1 MKDMLVKVSDNKT
14 AEVAATGNIT
24 AKVPVRGKM
33 SNPRKEFF
41 RQVGRQKELVL
52 ISIPYFAYF
61 FIFSYLPLWG
71 LTMAFQNYK
80 PHLSFFEQEW
90 VGFKHFKN
98 LFTDPDFYRIM
109 RNTLAMSLINL
120 VLSFVTA
127 IGFALL
133 LNELT
138 GKLCTFKKI
147 VQTISYMP
155 HFLSW
160 IIVCGLV
167 SSILAMDGGIL
178 NELLMALGLTKEKI
192 HFMGK
197 PEYFWWIVGFTNV
210 WKSMGWNSIIYLA
223 AITSI
228 DPALYEAAAIDGY
241 GRFGRMWH
249 VTLPGIKSTIIVL
262 LILNAGWILNA
273 GFEIQFIL
281 GTNGLVLDVSETID
295 IFVLKRGFGR
305 SGGFAFGTAAGMFK
319 TVVSTIILLLC
330 NKIAG
335 LVGEEKLV

>member
-1 MKDMLVKVSDNKT
+1 MVTNTSPKSEFLSQ
-14 AEVAATGNIT
+14 
-24 AKVPVRGKM
+24 VRK
-33 SNPRKEFF
+33 
-41 RQVGRQKELVL
+41 QKELIL
-52 ISIPYFAYF
+52 ISTPYFIYF
-61 FIFSYLPLWG
+61 LIFSYLPLWG

-80 PHLSFFEQEW
+80 PHKSFFEQEW
-90 VGFKHFKN
+90 VGFRHFQN
-98 LFTDPDFYRIM
+98 LFTDPDFFRVM
-109 RNTLAMSLINL
+109 RNTLAMSIINL
-120 VLSFVTA
+120 VLAFVTA

-138 GKLCTFKKI
+138 GKLFKFKRV

-167 SSILAMDGGIL
+167 SNVLAMDGGIL
-178 NELLMALGLTKEKI
+178 NDLLLSLGLVKEKI

-241 GRFGRMWH
+241 GRFGRMLH
-249 VTLPGIKSTIIVL
+249 VTLPGIKSTIIIL

-273 GFEIQFIL
+273 GFEIQYIL

-319 TVVSTIILLLC
+319 TVVSAVILILC
-330 NKIAG
+330 NKVAG
-335 LVGEEKLV
+335 WVGEEKLV

>member
-1 MKDMLVKVSDNKT
+1 M
-14 AEVAATGNIT
+14 T
-24 AKVPVRGKM
+24 AKHTNSRE
-33 SNPRKEFF
+33 EFF
-41 RQVGRQKELVL
+41 KLVRRQKSLIL
-52 ISIPYFAYF
+52 ISIPF
-61 FIFSYLPLWG
+61 FIYFLIFNYLPLWG

-90 VGFKHFKN
+90 VGFLHFKN
-98 LFTDPDFYRIM
+98 LFSDPDFYRVM
-109 RNTLAMSLINL
+109 RNTLGMSIINL
-120 VLSFVTA
+120 ALSFITA
-127 IGFALL
+127 IGFALI

-138 GKLCTFKKI
+138 GSLYNFKRV

-167 SSILAMDGGIL
+167 SGVLSMDDGIL
-178 NELLMALGLTKEKI
+178 NELLLSFGLVKEKI
-192 HFMGK
+192 HFLGK

-228 DPALYEAAAIDGY
+228 DPCLYEAAAIDGY

-249 VTLPGIKSTIIVL
+249 ITLPGIKSTIIIL

-273 GFEIQFIL
+273 GFEIQYIL
-281 GTNGLVLDVSETID
+281 GSNGLVLDVSETID

-319 TVVSTIILLLC
+319 TVASTVILLLC
-330 NKIAG
+330 NKIAAWLDEER
-335 LVGEEKLV
+335 LV

>member
-1 MKDMLVKVSDNKT
+1 MKTEKLSTGSDIAV
-14 AEVAATGNIT
+14 AE
-24 AKVPVRGKM
+24 KPVNRNSFWYKAD
-33 SNPRKEFF
+33 K
-41 RQVGRQKELVL
+41 QKELIL
-52 ISIPYFAYF
+52 ISIPFFIYI
-61 FIFSYLPLWG
+61 FIFSYLPLAG
-71 LTMAFQNYK
+71 LAMAFQNYK
-80 PHLSFFEQEW
+80 PQKSFFEQEW
-90 VGFKHFKN
+90 VGLKHFKN
-98 LFTDPDFYRIM
+98 LFTDPDFYRVM
-109 RNTLAMSLINL
+109 RNTLAMSIINL
-120 VLSFVTA
+120 VLAFVTA
-127 IGFALL
+127 IAFALI

-138 GKLCTFKKI
+138 GRLNGFKRV

-167 SSILAMDGGIL
+167 SNVLAMDGGIL
-178 NELLMALGLTKEKI
+178 NEVLVSLGIVNEKI
-192 HFMGK
+192 HFMGT

-249 VTLPGIKSTIIVL
+249 ITLPGIKSTIIVL

-273 GFEIQFIL
+273 GFEVQYIL

-319 TVVSTIILLLC
+319 TVVSAAILLLC

-335 LVGEEKLV
+335 WLGEEKLV

>member
-1 MKDMLVKVSDNKT
+1 
-14 AEVAATGNIT
+14 
-24 AKVPVRGKM
+24 
-33 SNPRKEFF
+33 
-41 RQVGRQKELVL
+41 
-52 ISIPYFAYF
+52 
-61 FIFSYLPLWG
+61 
-71 LTMAFQNYK
+71 MAFQNYK
-80 PHLSFFEQEW
+80 PHLSFSEQEW

-98 LFTDPDFYRIM
+98 LFTDPDFYRVM
-109 RNTLAMSLINL
+109 KNTLGMSIINL
-120 VLSFVTA
+120 VLGFVTA
-127 IGFALL
+127 IAFALL

-138 GKLCTFKKI
+138 GSFYRFKRV

-167 SSILAMDGGIL
+167 SNVLAMDGGVI
-178 NELLMALGLTKEKI
+178 NELLVSFGLVKEKI
-192 HFMGK
+192 HFMGEPK
-197 PEYFWWIVGFTNV
+197 YFWWIVGFTNV

-273 GFEIQFIL
+273 GFEIQYIL

-305 SGGFAFGTAAGMFK
+305 TGGFAFGTAAGMFK
-319 TVVSTIILLLC
+319 TVVSAVILLLC
-330 NKIAG
+330 NKISG
-335 LVGEEKLV
+335 WVGEDRLV

>member
-1 MKDMLVKVSDNKT
+1 MK
-14 AEVAATGNIT
+14 
-24 AKVPVRGKM
+24 AKNL
-33 SNPRKEFF
+33 SSKEGFWYQA
-41 RQVGRQKELVL
+41 RNQKELIL
-52 ISIPYFAYF
+52 IAAPFFIYF

-71 LTMAFQNYK
+71 LTMAFQKYK
-80 PHLSFFEQEW
+80 PQLSFFEQEW
-90 VGFKHFKN
+90 VGLLHFKN
-98 LFTDPDFYRIM
+98 LFKDPDFLRVM
-109 RNTLAMSLINL
+109 RNTLGMSIINL
-120 VLSFVTA
+120 VFSFVTA
-127 IGFALL
+127 IAFALF

-138 GKLCTFKKI
+138 GRYFRFKKV

-167 SSILAMDGGIL
+167 SNVLAMDGGVI
-178 NELLMALGLTKEKI
+178 NELLMATGLVKEKI

-210 WKSMGWNSIIYLA
+210 WKSMGWNSIIYMA

-228 DPALYEAAAIDGY
+228 DPALYEAAAIDGC
-241 GRFGRMWH
+241 GRFRRMFH
-249 VTLPGIKSTIIVL
+249 ITMPGIKSTIIIL

-273 GFEIQFIL
+273 GFEVQYIL
-281 GTNGLVLDVSETID
+281 GSNGLVLDVSETID

-319 TVVSTIILLLC
+319 TVVSTIILILC
-330 NKIAG
+330 NRIAG
-335 LVGEEKLV
+335 WVGEEKLI

>member
-1 MKDMLVKVSDNKT
+1 M
-14 AEVAATGNIT
+14 IT
-24 AKVPVRGKM
+24 KELSPKR
-33 SNPRKEFF
+33 EFF
-41 RQVGRQKELVL
+41 KLSPRREFYNQVRKQKELVF
-52 ISIPYFAYF
+52 ISVPFFVYFLV
-61 FIFSYLPLWG
+61 FSYLPLWG

-80 PHLSFFEQEW
+80 PARSFFEQEW
-90 VGFKHFKN
+90 VGFKHFRN
-98 LFTDPDFYRIM
+98 LFTDPDFFRVM
-109 RNTLAMSLINL
+109 RNTLGMSLINL
-120 VLSFVTA
+120 VLGFVMA
-127 IGFALL
+127 IVFALF

-138 GKLCTFKKI
+138 GGFFKFKRF
-147 VQTISYMP
+147 VQTVSYMP

-167 SSILAMDGGIL
+167 SNILAMDGGVI
-178 NELLMALGLTKEKI
+178 NELLVSLGLVNEKI
-192 HFMGK
+192 HFMGE
-197 PEYFWWIVGFTNV
+197 PGYFWWIVGLTNV

-241 GRFGRMWH
+241 GRFGRMWNI
-249 VTLPGIKSTIIVL
+249 TLPGIKSTIVVL

-273 GFEIQFIL
+273 GFEIQYIL

-305 SGGFAFGTAAGMFK
+305 AGGFAFGTAAGMFK
-319 TVVSTIILLLC
+319 TVVSAIILLLC

-335 LVGEEKLV
+335 WVGEEKLV

>member
-1 MKDMLVKVSDNKT
+1 MITRNLSPKSDI
-14 AEVAATGNIT
+14 IT
-24 AKVPVRGKM
+24 KNL
-33 SNPRKEFF
+33 SPRREFF
-41 RQVGRQKELVL
+41 NQVRKQKELIL
-52 ISIPYFAYF
+52 ISTPFFVYFL
-61 FIFSYLPLWG
+61 IFSYLPLWG

-80 PHLSFFEQEW
+80 PARTFFEQEW
-90 VGFKHFKN
+90 VGFRHFEN
-98 LFTDPDFYRIM
+98 LFTDPDFYRVM
-109 RNTLAMSLINL
+109 QNTLGMSIINL
-120 VLSFVTA
+120 VLGFITA
-127 IGFALL
+127 IAFALL

-138 GKLCTFKKI
+138 GEFFGFKRV

-167 SSILAMDGGIL
+167 SNVLAMDGGIL
-178 NELLMALGLTKEKI
+178 NELLIATGLVNEKI
-192 HFMGK
+192 HFMGT

-249 VTLPGIKSTIIVL
+249 ITLPGIKSTIIIL

-273 GFEIQFIL
+273 GFEIQYIL
-281 GTNGLVLDVSETID
+281 GSNGLVLDVSETID

-305 SGGFAFGTAAGMFK
+305 AGGFAFGTAAGMFK
-319 TVVSTIILLLC
+319 TVVSAVILILC

-335 LVGEEKLV
+335 WVGEEKLI

>member
-1 MKDMLVKVSDNKT
+1 MVIKKLSPKREFINQVRKQKGLILI
-14 AEVAATGNIT
+14 AA
-24 AKVPVRGKM
+24 P
-33 SNPRKEFF
+33 FF
-41 RQVGRQKELVL
+41 V
-52 ISIPYFAYF
+52 YF

-80 PHLSFFEQEW
+80 PQLSFREQEW
-90 VGFKHFKN
+90 VGLRHFNN
-98 LFTDPDFYRIM
+98 LFTDPDFYRVM
-109 RNTLAMSLINL
+109 RNTLGMSIINL
-120 VLSFVTA
+120 VLGFVTA

-138 GKLCTFKKI
+138 GVFYNYKRI

-167 SSILAMDGGIL
+167 SNILAMDDGIL
-178 NELLMALGLTKEKI
+178 NELLLALGLIEEKI

-197 PEYFWWIVGFTNV
+197 PELFWWIVGFTNV

-241 GRFGRMWH
+241 GRFGRMCY
-249 VTLPGIKSTIIVL
+249 VTLTGIKSTIIVL

-273 GFEIQFIL
+273 GFEIQYIL
-281 GTNGLVLDVSETID
+281 GTNGMVLDVSETID

-305 SGGFAFGTAAGMFK
+305 TGGFAFGTAAGMFK
-319 TVVSTIILLLC
+319 TVVSAVVLILC

-335 LVGEEKLV
+335 WLEEERLV

>member
-1 MKDMLVKVSDNKT
+1 MKTKN
-14 AEVAATGNIT
+14 
-24 AKVPVRGKM
+24 
-33 SNPRKEFF
+33 SNSKKEFIN
-41 RQVGRQKELVL
+41 QVRKQKGL
-52 ISIPYFAYF
+52 ILIAAPFFIYF
-61 FIFSYLPLWG
+61 FVFSYLPLWG

-90 VGFKHFKN
+90 VGLLHFKN
-98 LFTDPDFYRIM
+98 LFTDPDFYRVM
-109 RNTLAMSLINL
+109 RNTLGMSIINL
-120 VLSFVTA
+120 VLGFVTA
-127 IGFALL
+127 IAFALL

-138 GKLCTFKKI
+138 GKLYNFKRI

-167 SSILAMDGGIL
+167 SNILAMDGGIL
-178 NELLMALGLTKEKI
+178 NEILLALGLIKEKI

-197 PEYFWWIVGFTNV
+197 PELFWWIVGFTNV

-273 GFEIQFIL
+273 GFEIQYIL

-319 TVVSTIILLLC
+319 TVVSAVILILC

-335 LVGEEKLV
+335 WVDEERLV

>member
-1 MKDMLVKVSDNKT
+1 MKAKSLSHKREFYNQVRKQKGLILIAAPFFVYFLV
-14 AEVAATGNIT
+14 
-24 AKVPVRGKM
+24 
-33 SNPRKEFF
+33 
-41 RQVGRQKELVL
+41 
-52 ISIPYFAYF
+52 
-61 FIFSYLPLWG
+61 FSYLPLWG

-80 PHLSFFEQEW
+80 PQLSFSEQEW
-90 VGFKHFKN
+90 VGFRHFQN
-98 LFTDPDFYRIM
+98 LFTDPDFYRVM
-109 RNTLAMSLINL
+109 RNTLGMSIINL
-120 VLSFVTA
+120 VLGFVTA
-127 IGFALL
+127 IAFALL

-138 GKLCTFKKI
+138 GGFYKFKRI

-160 IIVCGLV
+160 IIVCGLISNV
-167 SSILAMDGGIL
+167 LAMDGGIL
-178 NELLMALGLTKEKI
+178 NELLLTFGLVKEKI

-241 GRFGRMWH
+241 GRFGRMMH
-249 VTLPGIKSTIIVL
+249 ITIPGIKSTIIVL

-273 GFEIQFIL
+273 GFEVQYIL

-305 SGGFAFGTAAGMFK
+305 AGGFAFGTAAGMFK
-319 TVVSTIILLLC
+319 TVVSAIILILC

-335 LVGEEKLV
+335 WVGEDKLV

>member
-1 MKDMLVKVSDNKT
+1 MKTEALKPNSEFLKK
-14 AEVAATGNIT
+14 AR
-24 AKVPVRGKM
+24 KQRG
-33 SNPRKEFF
+33 
-41 RQVGRQKELVL
+41 LIL
-52 ISIPYFAYF
+52 ISIPFFIYF

-80 PHLSFFEQEW
+80 PQKSFFEQEW
-90 VGFKHFKN
+90 VGFKHFEN

-109 RNTLAMSLINL
+109 RNTLGMSIINL
-120 VLSFVTA
+120 VLGFVTA
-127 IGFALL
+127 IAFALL

-138 GKLCTFKKI
+138 GPFIRFKKV

-167 SSILAMDGGIL
+167 SNVLAMDGGIL
-178 NELLMALGLTKEKI
+178 NELLLALGLIKEKI

-241 GRFGRMWH
+241 GRFGRMIH

-273 GFEIQFIL
+273 GFEIQYIL

-319 TVVSTIILLLC
+319 TVVSAVILLLC

-335 LVGEEKLV
+335 WVGEDRLV

>member
-1 MKDMLVKVSDNKT
+1 M
-14 AEVAATGNIT
+14 IT
-24 AKVPVRGKM
+24 KKLSPKSEFYIQA
-33 SNPRKEFF
+33 RK
-41 RQVGRQKELVL
+41 QKELIL
-52 ISIPYFAYF
+52 IAAPFFVYFLV
-61 FIFSYLPLWG
+61 FSYLPLWG

-80 PHLSFFEQEW
+80 PARSFFEQEW
-90 VGFKHFKN
+90 VGLRHFKN

-109 RNTLAMSLINL
+109 RNTLGMSMINL
-120 VLSFVTA
+120 VLGFVMA
-127 IGFALL
+127 IAFALL

-138 GKLCTFKKI
+138 GGFYRFKRV

-167 SSILAMDGGIL
+167 SNVLAMDGGIL
-178 NELLMALGLTKEKI
+178 NELLITLGIVKEKI
-192 HFMGK
+192 HFMGT

-241 GRFGRMWH
+241 GRFGRMLH
-249 VTLPGIKSTIIVL
+249 ITLPGIKSTIIVL

-273 GFEIQFIL
+273 GFEVQYIL

-305 SGGFAFGTAAGMFK
+305 AGGFAFGTAAGMFK
-319 TVVSTIILLLC
+319 TVVSAVILLLC

-335 LVGEEKLV
+335 WVGEEKLV

>member
-1 MKDMLVKVSDNKT
+1 MPNNKT
-14 AEVAATGNIT
+14 NSIGSFMNQ
-24 AKVPVRGKM
+24 VRK
-33 SNPRKEFF
+33 
-41 RQVGRQKELVL
+41 QKGLVF
-52 ISIPYFAYF
+52 ISIPFFVYF
-61 FIFSYLPLWG
+61 FVFSYLPLWG

-80 PHLSFFEQEW
+80 PHLSFSEQEW
-90 VGFKHFKN
+90 VGLKHFKN
-98 LFTDPDFYRIM
+98 LFSDPDFYRVM
-109 RNTLAMSLINL
+109 KNTLGMSIINL
-120 VLSFVTA
+120 VLGFVTA

-138 GKLCTFKKI
+138 GSFYRFKRV

-167 SSILAMDGGIL
+167 SNILAMDGGVI
-178 NELLMALGLTKEKI
+178 NELLVSFGLVKEKI
-192 HFMGK
+192 HFMGEPK
-197 PEYFWWIVGFTNV
+197 YFWWIVGFTNV

-241 GRFGRMWH
+241 GRFGRMWY

-273 GFEIQFIL
+273 GFEIQYIL
-281 GTNGLVLDVSETID
+281 GTNGMVLDVSETID

-305 SGGFAFGTAAGMFK
+305 TGGFAFGTAAGMFK
-319 TVVSTIILLLC
+319 TVVSAVVLILC

-335 LVGEEKLV
+335 WLEEERLV